1 MTKYSKIIFCLS
13 LTTSFSTL
21 SADGQIR
28 FIGSIIPT
36 ACKVDASSVNQVV
49 NLGNISVSTF
59 SGKSSTSA
67 PTGFNIKLT
76 NCPAEYKKLKIKF
89 DGYRDTNN
97 PDYLSITAVDSRK
110 AAQGIG
116 IAIYEGNNIQM
127 LPLNQDIVNKALDG
141 QHEIDIPLVA
151 KYIATADKVTPGTAE
166 ALIHFS
172 VIYD

>member
-1 MTKYSKIIFCLS
+1 MTKYSRVIFCLS
-13 LTTSFSTL
+13 LIPCFSAL
-21 SADGQIR
+21 AADGQIR

-36 ACKVDASSVNQVV
+36 ACKVDSSSINQVV
-49 NLGNISVSTF
+49 NLGNISVSSF
-59 SGKSSTSA
+59 NGKSSTSA
-67 PTGFNIKLT
+67 PTAFNIKLT
-76 NCPAEYKKLKIKF
+76 NCPAEYKKVKIKF

-97 PDYLSITAVDSRK
+97 PDYLSIMAADPRK

-151 KYIATADKVTPGTAE
+151 KYIATTDKVTPGTAE